1 MFDARKLLD
10 QLVGPQGGAIA
21 DQLLTQGRAYLGQ
34 GTDAASR
41 GAAGMLG
48 QDRVDRARDYVGR
61 NAESLGVGA
70 AAGGL
75 IGLLL
80 GTKTGRSLGGSA
92 LKLGALAA
100 IGGLAYKAYA
110 DWQAKQGGAVG
121 PGPDAG
127 PAMLPGPEEQ
137 ALARVLIVAMIQA
150 AKADGVVDPT
160 EYRTILGKAETVG
173 IDPEAS
179 AFLDAELTGPADMD
193 KVIAAATT
201 PEVATQIYA
210 ASALAIVP
218 DRPTEV
224 AYLVELARRLGL
236 DPALTAEIDA
246 RVVAARG

>member
-21 DQLLTQGRAYLGQ
+21 DQLMTRGRDYLGQ
-34 GTDAASR
+34 GTEAASR
-41 GAAGMLG
+41 GAAGMVG
-48 QDRVDRARDYVGR
+48 QERVDQARDYVRR
-61 NAESLGVGA
+61 NAETLGVGV

-100 IGGLAYKAYA
+100 IGGLAYKAYT
-110 DWQAKQGGAVG
+110 DWQAKQGGVS
-121 PGPDAG
+121 AG
-127 PAMLPGPEEQ
+127 PVSGPAVLPGPEEQ
-137 ALARVLIVAMIQA
+137 ALARTLIVAMIQA

-201 PEVATQIYA
+201 PEIATQIYA

-218 DRPTEV
+218 DKPAEV
-224 AYLVELARRLGL
+224 AYLV
-236 DPALTAEIDA
+236 
-246 RVVAARG
+246 